1 MVDTHIFWGGMFV
14 SLWVAMFFV
23 FSIRQVARSYP
34 KPASAPVP
42 APVSLTRERARAPV
56 AKA

>member
-34 KPASAPVP
+34 KTASAQVP
-42 APVSLTRERARAPV
+42 APASPTRERVRAPI